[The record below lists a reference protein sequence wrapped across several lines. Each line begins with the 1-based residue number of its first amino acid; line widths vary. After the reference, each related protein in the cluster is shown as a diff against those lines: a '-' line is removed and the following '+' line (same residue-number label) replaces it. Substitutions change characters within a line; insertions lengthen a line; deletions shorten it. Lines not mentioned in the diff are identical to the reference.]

1 MPPTD
6 RFVISFAAE
15 PSQQSLPYGRWA
27 EVLREQF
34 LAACEDIDS
43 EGEEIGT
50 PGDIRW
56 FPDRTLY
63 GRSYVPAVARTDVG
77 YEVFGYVSFTDD
89 TDAGPEDFE
98 ARADFTG
105 DVAEANPDWQLDLN
119 EMVLG
124 SWRGERGSSAE
135 MTLIWGVPLLPGGE
149 TVTAELA
156 DHAVDQC
163 ELLEQR
169 FTLIAP
175 DNYRGDYLDIKL
187 WGKRGEELAAESLY
201 AEGEDDSDEEFDAPD
216 AGGDELGDPA
226 ADEPTA

>member
-15 PSQQSLPYGRWA
+15 PPQQSLPYGRWA
-27 EVLREQF
+27 DVLREQF
-34 LAACEDIDS
+34 VAACEDIDS

-50 PGDIRW
+50 PGEIRW
-56 FPDRTLY
+56 FPDRSFS
-63 GRSYVPAVARTDVG
+63 GRTYVPAVARTEVG
-77 YEVFGYVSFTDD
+77 YELFGYVSFVDD
-89 TDAGPEDFE
+89 GDGPDDFE

-124 SWRGERGSSAE
+124 GWRGEGGQSAE
-135 MTLIWGVPLLPGGE
+135 MTLIWGVPMIPGGAV
-149 TVTAELA
+149 VTAELA

-163 ELLEQR
+163 DLVEQR

-187 WGKRGEELAAESLY
+187 WGKRGDQLAAESLY
-201 AEGEDDSDEEFDAPD
+201 AEEDEDIEDEPVQSDSDADPHGSSPSDEE
-216 AGGDELGDPA
+216 PA
-226 ADEPTA
+226 A

>member
-15 PSQQSLPYGRWA
+15 PPQQSLPYGRWA
-27 EVLREQF
+27 DVLREQF
-34 LAACEDIDS
+34 LAACEDIDTD
-43 EGEEIGT
+43 GEEIGT

-63 GRSYVPAVARTDVG
+63 GRSYVPAVARTDIG
-77 YEVFGYVSFTDD
+77 YEVFGFVSFTDD
-89 TDAGPEDFE
+89 NDAGPEDFE

-105 DVAEANPDWQLDLN
+105 DVAESNPDWQLDLN

-124 SWRGERGSSAE
+124 NWRGERGSSAE
-135 MTLIWGVPLLPGGE
+135 MTLVWGVPLLPGGAQ
-149 TVTAELA
+149 VTAELA

-169 FTLIAP
+169 FTLVAP

-187 WGKRGEELAAESLY
+187 WGKRGEQLAAESLY
-201 AEGEDDSDEEFDAPD
+201 AEGDDSDDEPDAPD
-216 AGGDELGDPA
+216 GDDDGSAESS
-226 ADEPTA
+226 ADESTA